1 MQFDRIGPH
10 DPQTISIFLDGQTE
24 PLATYRPPARFTLD
38 TTQIEDGQ
46 HTLRIEAV
54 DSLGNIGVRTIPF
67 TVGNGPGITV
77 TGLRAGSRV
86 RGAVTMD
93 INAFSGEEPFDPV
106 RAESSGPVPVW
117 TWVFIVVV
125 AIWAVWYGLEYFQTP
140 AAFAQTPTYASNPAL
155 VAAGAPAQQSAPSP
169 PAQANKT
176 AAGFDYSAMGAQVY
190 SANCSSCHGESG
202 AGVPG
207 AFPALAAD
215 PIVTGKDAD
224 AHIKIVLKGLSG
236 KVINGKKFGAQMP
249 AFGSQLSDA
258 QIAAVID
265 HERTSWGNNA
275 PIVTPGQV
283 AKDR

>member
-1 MQFDRIGPH
+1 MQFDRTGPN
-10 DPQTISIFLDGQTE
+10 DPQTISVFLDGQTE

-38 TTQIEDGQ
+38 TTQVEDGE
-46 HTLRIEAV
+46 HVLRIEAV
-54 DSLGNIGVRTIPF
+54 DSIGNIGVRTIPF
-67 TVGNGPGITV
+67 VVANGPGITV

-106 RAESSGPVPVW
+106 RAESSGPIPVW

-125 AIWAVWYGLEYFQTP
+125 AVWAVWYGLEYFQTP
-140 AAFAQTPTYASNPAL
+140 SAFAQTPTYAANPAL
-155 VAAGAPAQQSAPSP
+155 AAAGAPAEQAAPSQP
-169 PAQANKT
+169 SQANKT
-176 AAGFDYSAMGAQVY
+176 AAGFDYAAMGAQVY
-190 SANCSSCHGESG
+190 SANCASCHGESG

-207 AFPALAAD
+207 AFPALAGD
-215 PIVTGKDAD
+215 PVVTGKDAD

-236 KVINGKKFGAQMP
+236 KAIAGKKFAAQMP

-275 PIVTPGQV
+275 PTVTPGQV